1 MFCGPGAQDAFS
13 IAMLYVAMLVAFAFT
28 SLTVFQ
34 TVIYFQN
41 SQKDRVWTKTFVG
54 LLCAGDI
61 AHQICLIQAVY
72 FWSIKNGNDPVTLN
86 EIPGGLFGQAI
97 LEGIIAILVQGFYAY
112 RISRRSSSLSNFTLT
127 LDRYDDAVG
136 RSWLWPTPVILMSVG
151 QAGLLALYMTLVTRE
166 RTMIGLGKLTNYAH
180 ALNSTTAATDMAIAL
195 TMTWLLLRSKT
206 GFRRSNTVIDRL
218 LIYCIMSGAATSLT
232 AILVIIMLATVPA
245 TNVYFLFFFFIPKA
259 YCNSCLLMLNQRRS
273 IQDSS
278 SVEWNE
284 YSSSDHRPN
293 RIGRIVGRPSRASH
307 GEPQVTITMN
317 TFTDDP
323 VGDMKSGSNSSIRRD
338 AKLGGALAL

>member
-1 MFCGPGAQDAFS
+1 MLSP
-13 IAMLYVAMLVAFAFT
+13 IVMLYVAMLVAFA
-28 SLTVFQ
+28 LTVFQ

-41 SQKDRVWTKTFVG
+41 SQKDHVWTKTFVG

-86 EIPGGLFGQAI
+86 EIPGACLCGQAI
-97 LEGIIAILVQGFYAY
+97 LEGIIALLVQAY
-112 RISRRSSSLSNFTLT
+112 VSSL
-127 LDRYDDAVG
+127 G
-136 RSWLWPTPVILMSVG
+136 RSWLWPTPVILMSVA
-151 QAGLLALYMTLVTRE
+151 QAVYMTLVTRE
-166 RTMIGLGKLTNYAH
+166 DTMVGLGKLTNYAY

-195 TMTWLLLRSKT
+195 TMTWLLFKSKT

-218 LIYCIMSGAATSLT
+218 LIYCIMSGAATSIT

-259 YCNSCLLMLNQRRS
+259 YCNSCLLMLNRRRS

-284 YSSSDHRPN
+284 YSSSQHRPN
-293 RIGRIVGRPSRASH
+293 RIGRIVGRPSEASL
-307 GEPQVTITMN
+307 GEPQVTITMD

-323 VGDMKSGSNSSIRRD
+323 VGDVKSGSNGSIRRD

>member
-1 MFCGPGAQDAFS
+1 MLSP

-41 SQKDRVWTKTFVG
+41 SQKDRVWTKTLVG

-72 FWSIKNGNDPVTLN
+72 FWSIKNGNDPVALN
-86 EIPGGLFGQAI
+86 EVPAGLFGQAVM
-97 LEGIIAILVQGFYAY
+97 EGIIAILVQGFYAY
-112 RISRRSSSLSNFTLT
+112 RISRLS
-127 LDRYDDAVG
+127 
-136 RSWLWPTPVILMSVG
+136 RSWLWPTPIILMSVG

-166 RTMIGLGKLTNYAH
+166 DTMVGLGKITNYAH

-218 LIYCIMSGAATSLT
+218 LIYCIMSGAATSVT

-245 TNVYFLFFFFIPKA
+245 TNVYFLFFFFIPKGLRFLFA
-259 YCNSCLLMLNQRRS
+259 ADTTQ
-273 IQDSS
+273 
-278 SVEWNE
+278 
-284 YSSSDHRPN
+284 
-293 RIGRIVGRPSRASH
+293 
-307 GEPQVTITMN
+307 
-317 TFTDDP
+317 TD
-323 VGDMKSGSNSSIRRD
+323 
-338 AKLGGALAL
+338 

>member
-1 MFCGPGAQDAFS
+1 MLSP

-41 SQKDRVWTKTFVG
+41 SQKDRVWTKIFVG

-86 EIPGGLFGQAI
+86 EIPAGLFGQAVI
-97 LEGIIAILVQGFYAY
+97 VGIISILVQGFYAY
-112 RISRRSSSLSNFTLT
+112 RISRLSRS
-127 LDRYDDAVG
+127 R
-136 RSWLWPTPVILMSVG
+136 LWPTPIILMSVT
-151 QAGLLALYMTLVTRE
+151 QAGLLALYMTLVARE
-166 RTMIGLGKLTNYAH
+166 HTMIGLGKITNYAH
-180 ALNSTTAATDMAIAL
+180 ALNSTTAATDMAIAI

-206 GFRRSNTVIDRL
+206 GFRGSNTAIDRL

-245 TNVYFLFFFFIPKA
+245 TNVYFLFAFFIPKA
-259 YCNSCLLMLNQRRS
+259 YCNSCLLMLNRRRS

-293 RIGRIVGRPSRASH
+293 RIGRSVGHPSRASH